1 MKKTV
6 TITQRSESQIRRET
20 FGNQIAAK
28 LRHDII
34 SGEIE
39 AGSQITEMELAARFG
54 VSRGPLREA
63 MGQLASE
70 GLIVTVPYTETRVLK
85 LTAKDVREIYS
96 LRTALETLAFREI
109 WDRRDDAFASE
120 LERRH
125 RRLLSTLGLNDHVA
139 SSEAEVHFHSLVYQS
154 CGHALLL
161 ESWERISGRM
171 QFYLAIHQRAHG
183 RTAPIHDAHERY
195 LQLALGERLDLMLA
209 EIDEHMR
216 RGIRQMETYLSIK
229 S

>member
-1 MKKTV
+1 MSRTV
-6 TITQRSESQIRRET
+6 TITQSSESQIRRET
-20 FGNQIAAK
+20 FSNQIAAK

-34 SGEIE
+34 SGQIE

-63 MGQLASE
+63 MGLLASE
-70 GLIVTVPYTETRVLK
+70 GLIVTVPYTGTRVLK

-96 LRTALETLAFREI
+96 LRTALETLAFQEI
-109 WDRRDDAFASE
+109 WNRRDETFASE
-120 LERRH
+120 LETRH

-139 SSEAEVHFHSLVYQS
+139 SSEAEIHFHSLVYQA

-161 ESWERISGRM
+161 ESWQRIAGRM

-195 LQLALGERLDLMLA
+195 LQLALGDRLDLMLK
-209 EIDEHMR
+209 EIDDHMR
-216 RGIRQMETYLSIK
+216 RGIRQMETYLATV
-229 S
+229 